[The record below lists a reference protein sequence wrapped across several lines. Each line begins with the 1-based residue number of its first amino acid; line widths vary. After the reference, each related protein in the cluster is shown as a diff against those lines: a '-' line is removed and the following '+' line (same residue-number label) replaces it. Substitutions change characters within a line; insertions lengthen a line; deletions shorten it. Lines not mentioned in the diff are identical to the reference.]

1 MAALGKPDRH
11 HCPTHLWCH
20 LCRCRR
26 DCRYTRP
33 PSPPQDSWVTR
44 WHLKKSRSTFILT
57 VLLFYVIKS
66 NFQSHINPNQ
76 VLNMLSLGLSDWF
89 LKKEI
94 QSTMAI
100 NYRITST
107 CLNEYWVHLK
117 FGRHKV
123 RTLRGQGRF
132 PAQGELKNYRAKY
145 ATQYFFHYLL
155 WWWWLVWPVWKLK
168 AILEYIDPGEETR

>member
-1 MAALGKPDRH
+1 
-11 HCPTHLWCH
+11 
-20 LCRCRR
+20 
-26 DCRYTRP
+26 
-33 PSPPQDSWVTR
+33 
-44 WHLKKSRSTFILT
+44 
-57 VLLFYVIKS
+57 
-66 NFQSHINPNQ
+66 
-76 VLNMLSLGLSDWF
+76 MLSLSLSDWF

-145 ATQYFFHYLL
+145 VKQSFFSLL
-155 WWWWLVWPVWKLK
+155 AVMVVVSMTRLK
-168 AILEYIDPGEETR
+168 AKSTSKIYRPWRRN